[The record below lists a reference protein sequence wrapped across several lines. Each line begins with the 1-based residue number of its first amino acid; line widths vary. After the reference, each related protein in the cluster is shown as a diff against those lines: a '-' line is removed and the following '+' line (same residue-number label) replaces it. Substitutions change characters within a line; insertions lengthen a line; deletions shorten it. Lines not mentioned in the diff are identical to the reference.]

1 MESPAEP
8 APASASP
15 ARRRMWRRRLMLG
28 AGVAVILAAGTW
40 LAREPLT
47 RTAID
52 HALAREGL
60 PATYGLGAVGPG
72 GITLNHV
79 VIGDPRHPDF
89 TAERIVVT
97 IAYGLA
103 GPGIGRIDVAGAR
116 LQGRYA
122 DGALHFGA
130 LDPLLKGSSG
140 AAPGLPGWA
149 LGLTDARA
157 RIDTPAGA
165 IGLSA
170 EGSGPIADGFS
181 GSLGVVMPEIRAGG
195 CHISR
200 TTFYGQASTH
210 KGRPA
215 LTGPLRLG
223 AGDCGTARF
232 GAGRIDLALGADAAL
247 AAYTIDARGGPG
259 PLHYGRDAALAG
271 LSGEAG
277 LRWDAARSVLA
288 GRITLNGR
296 GADTRAVRLGSAR
309 FDGMVEAHPAEGRF
323 DLRGDLD
330 ATGLGRGPQVATALE
345 AAHTALAGT
354 PLAPLLDR
362 MDATLR
368 REEPGSRLAGAMGI
382 HADAAGWRVAMPRL
396 VWQGGRSGL
405 PLARLDRMVL
415 AGGDSRI
422 PRIAGDFAMVG
433 RDLPHLGGHLTTG
446 RPGSAAF
453 AVTMPTYVAGDAQL
467 SVPALAITQTAD
479 GSLGFSGTV
488 TLGGPFAGG
497 RIEGLR
503 LPVEGGLAGD
513 GQLALWRRCVTAQ
526 FTRLVAGSLDL
537 APARIGLCPV
547 SGAIVRQGA
556 AGLALGATASR
567 LTLDGHAGTSPIALK
582 AGAVRLNWPGTS
594 SADAIDAVLGRGDG
608 VSRYTLAH
616 ATLDPPATTGG
627 VPGGGFSGGTI
638 DLAGLPAT
646 AGSATGT
653 WRFDQ
658 GKLKVSGATLL
669 ITDRTAPAR
678 FAPVAARDGTVM
690 LDSAGLAGTAR
701 LVNPVAGAD
710 LARVTLRHDLA
721 SGRGHA
727 DIAVDALTFRLP
739 DPKAPHV
746 PALQPVD
753 LTVLVKG
760 NIANATGTLRGS
772 AKFDWN
778 TAAADGGVSGSGT
791 IGSDDFDFAAAF
803 GPVEGVS
810 GTITFTDL
818 VHLVTAPHQVLKV
831 ASINPGIEVIGGTI
845 DLELP
850 GNQIVRLNRAHWPFE
865 GGTLELEPVDL
876 NMAVAEPRR
885 FNLVINGLEAGRFL
899 QHVNMSNISARGVF
913 DGRLPLVFD
922 ANGGRIVGGKL
933 VSRAP
938 GGNVSYVGALTY
950 RDLTPMANFAFK
962 MLRSVDFRAMTIGM
976 EGDLGGEV
984 VTSVSFGGISQGK
997 GAERNLVTRQL
1008 ANLPIRFDINI
1019 RSQFRHLMST
1029 LGSLY
1034 DPSLLPDPRS
1044 LGLVDI
1050 HGRPLHHHGAPA
1062 GLAPSPLP
1070 PVPSGHAIQPQA
1082 SGTMP

>member
-15 ARRRMWRRRLMLG
+15 ARRRIWRRRLVVG
-28 AGVAVILAAGTW
+28 AGIAAIAAAGLW

-47 RTAID
+47 RAAID
-52 HALAREGL
+52 HALARQGL
-60 PATYGLGAVGPG
+60 PATYTLGAVGPG
-72 GITLNHV
+72 GITLNRV

-89 TAERIVVT
+89 TADRITVA
-97 IAYGLA
+97 IAYGLT
-103 GPGIGRIDVAGAR
+103 GPGIGRVDVTGAR
-116 LQGRYA
+116 LYGRYA

-130 LDPLLKGSSG
+130 LDPLFGGASG
-140 AAPGLPGWA
+140 AGPVLPGWA
-149 LGLTDARA
+149 LGLVDARA

-170 EGSGPIADGFS
+170 DGSGPLADGFA
-181 GSLGVVMPEIRAGG
+181 GSLGVVMPEVRAGA
-195 CHISR
+195 CRIAR
-200 TTFYGQASTH
+200 TTFFGQATTR

-215 LTGPLRLG
+215 LSGPLRLG

-232 GAGRIDLALGADAAL
+232 GAGRVDLAIAADAAMT
-247 AAYTIDARGGPG
+247 AFTINARAGLGAM
-259 PLHYGRDAALAG
+259 HYGPDAALAG

-277 LRWDAARSVLA
+277 LRWDTARSVLA
-288 GRITLNGR
+288 GRVTLNGQ
-296 GADTRAVRLGSAR
+296 GVDTRTARLDSAR

-330 ATGLGRGPQVATALE
+330 AAGLGRGPQVAARLA
-345 AAHTALAGT
+345 AAHTSLAGT
-354 PLAPLLDR
+354 PFVPLLGR
-362 MDATLR
+362 MDAALR
-368 REEPGSRLAGAMGI
+368 REEPGSRLAGAIGI
-382 HADAAGWRVAMPRL
+382 HADAAGWRVAMPRV
-396 VWQGGRSGL
+396 VWRGGHSGL
-405 PLARLDRMVL
+405 PLARLDQMLL
-415 AGGDSRI
+415 AGGDGHI

-433 RDLPHLGGHLTTG
+433 ADLPRLSGHLTTG
-446 RPGSAAF
+446 RPGSATF
-453 AVTMPTYVAGDAQL
+453 AVTMPTYAAADAQL
-467 SVPALAITQTAD
+467 AVPAMAITQTAD

-488 TLGGPFAGG
+488 ELGGPFAGG
-497 RIEGLR
+497 RVEGLQ

-513 GQLALWRRCVTAQ
+513 GHMALWRRCVTAS

-547 SGAIVRQGA
+547 SGAIVRQGPAGLTLGA
-556 AGLALGATASR
+556 AASGLAL
-567 LTLDGHAGTSPIALK
+567 DGT
-582 AGAVRLNWPGTS
+582 AGAAPLMLKTGAVELNWPGTS
-594 SADAIDAVLGRGDG
+594 SADAVDVVLGKADG
-608 VSRYTLAH
+608 ASRYRLAH
-616 ATLDPPATTGG
+616 ATLDPPGTTGG
-627 VPGGGFSGGTI
+627 VPGGSFSGGSI

-646 AGSATGT
+646 AGSAAGT

-658 GKLKVSGATLL
+658 GKLKVAGATLM
-669 ITDRTAPAR
+669 IADRAQPAR
-678 FAPVAARDGTVM
+678 FAPVAARDGTVT
-690 LDSAGLAGTAR
+690 LDSAGLSGTAR

-727 DIAVDALTFRLP
+727 DIAIDALTFRMP
-739 DPKAPHV
+739 DAKAPHA

-753 LTVLVKG
+753 LTELVRG
-760 NIANATGTLRGS
+760 NIANAAGTVHGS

-791 IGSDDFDFAAAF
+791 FGSDDFDFAAAF

-810 GTITFTDL
+810 GTVTFTDL

-831 ASINPGIEVIGGTI
+831 ASINPGIEVVDGTI

-885 FNLVINGLEAGRFL
+885 FSLVINGLEAGRFL

-922 ANGGRIVGGKL
+922 ANGGRITGGKL

-938 GGNVSYVGALTY
+938 GGNVSYVGALSY

-1008 ANLPIRFDINI
+1008 ANLPIRFDINV
-1019 RSQFRHLMST
+1019 RSQFRHLMGT

-1034 DPSLLPDPRS
+1034 DPSLLPDPRA
-1044 LGLVDI
+1044 LGLVDE
-1050 HGRPLHHHGAPA
+1050 HGRPLHHHGVPAPADPAAMPAAPA
-1062 GLAPSPLP
+1062 GP
-1070 PVPSGHAIQPQA
+1070 AIQPQA